1 MNPEAFSENLVKCI
15 QNDWQLGADSLLA
28 FLPAAMKLAGEV
40 SGVDMT
46 IEFLKAELQKKP
58 QTALRTI
65 TDAYLKLVKDAKK
78 KRKEGD
84 PWPVF
89 IIDEANALMK
99 WKDEDSLHSLLAFF
113 VYLTKQEQLAHVIL
127 ATSDTFL
134 TQWLESGA
142 PRLAVAGLS
151 SFRCLSCDRRSHQ
164 TPIPL
169 LVRGGQLVPRGGAL
183 VLFRLRRAVPQTAAW
198 RERSVGARARSMRRQ
213 PRGSA
218 MLRFGGGQTW

>member
-1 MNPEAFSENLVKCI
+1 MNPEAFSENLVKCM

-28 FLPAAMKLAGEV
+28 LFPSAMKLAGKV
-40 SGVDMT
+40 SGVDVS
-46 IEFLKAELQKKP
+46 IDFLKAELQKKP

-65 TDAYLKLVKDAKK
+65 TEAYLKLVKDAKK

-84 PWPVF
+84 PWPVI

-99 WKDEDSLHSLLAFF
+99 WKDEDSLDSLLAFF

-142 PRLAVAGLS
+142 PRLAVA
-151 SFRCLSCDRRSHQ
+151 
-164 TPIPL
+164 
-169 LVRGGQLVPRGGAL
+169 AL
-183 VLFRLRRAVPQTAAW
+183 T
-198 RERSVGARARSMRRQ
+198 S
-213 PRGSA
+213 
-218 MLRFGGGQTW
+218 